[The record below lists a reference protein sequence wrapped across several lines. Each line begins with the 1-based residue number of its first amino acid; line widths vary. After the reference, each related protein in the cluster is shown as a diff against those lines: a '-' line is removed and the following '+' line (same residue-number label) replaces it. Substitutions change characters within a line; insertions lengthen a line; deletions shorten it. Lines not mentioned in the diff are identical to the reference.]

1 MPIPKPTAQ
10 ESEEDFMGRCMTDST
25 MLSEYSDR
33 DQRVAVC
40 LDSFKNP
47 KKEEDMEVEHDI
59 LDLECEY
66 KEMDTDDD
74 GSFEGYASIFN
85 NKDLGND
92 VIRQGAFTK
101 TITGRKASSI
111 KLLYQHKTDEPIGV
125 IDSLEEDKRGLKIK
139 GRLAMGTQK
148 GREVFELMKMGAL
161 DSMSIGYRLQPDG
174 YKYDDKNK
182 RRVIKEVDLME
193 VSMVTF
199 PMNPKAKITKVK
211 LAEMDAREIEAYLRD
226 VGVMSTA
233 VAKQTAN
240 VLYKSY
246 QEINLYEQRDV
257 VDSIKQLIN
266 KLN

>member
-1 MPIPKPTAQ
+1 MPNGQ
-10 ESEEDFMGRCMTDST
+10 ED
-25 MLSEYSDR
+25 
-33 DQRVAVC
+33 
-40 LDSFKNP
+40 N
-47 KKEEDMEVEHDI
+47 MEVEHDI

-66 KEMDTDDD
+66 KEMEAEDD
-74 GSFEGYASIFN
+74 GSFEGYASVFN

-92 VIRQGAFTK
+92 VIRQGAFAK

>member
-66 KEMDTDDD
+66 KEMDTEDD
-74 GSFEGYASIFN
+74 GSFEGYASVFN

-92 VIRQGAFTK
+92 VIRQGAFAK
-101 TITGRKASSI
+101 TLADKKARHI

-125 IDSLEEDKRGLKIK
+125 IDSLEEDKRGLKIR

-161 DSMSIGYRLQPDG
+161 DSMSIGYRLTPDG